1 MIKKLWRGLGNVC
14 AVLYFVLVMLPWVC
28 VFMPLYLL
36 VDIGSIFDVI
46 QIGFSTSSSI
56 IMVGFFGMIISISL
70 LVPAL
75 RQMYYK
81 LPWLAPFVATIG
93 CDYTIVAVAL
103 EILNFGYRM
112 PVTWRHVLFIVLML
126 VWIVGARAFECWW
139 FKRHPVRYV
148 GEGATH
154 GEDR

>member
-14 AVLYFVLVMLPWVC
+14 AALYFVLVMLPWVC
-28 VFMPLYLL
+28 VMMPLLL
-36 VDIGSIFDVI
+36 IAEVRTIFEVI
-46 QIGFSTSSSI
+46 QIGFSTMSSI
-56 IMVGFFGMIISISL
+56 VLLGMFSMIIAISL

-81 LPWLAPFVATIG
+81 LPWLAPFVATVG
-93 CDYTIVAVAL
+93 CDYAIVCVAL

-126 VWIVGARAFECWW
+126 VWVVGARALECWW

-148 GEGATH
+148 GEGASH

>member
-14 AVLYFVLVMLPWVC
+14 AALYFVLVMLPWVC

-126 VWIVGARAFECWW
+126 LWIVGARALECWW
-139 FKRHPVRYV
+139 FKRYPVRYV
-148 GEGATH
+148 GEGASH
-154 GEDR
+154 DEDR

>member
-28 VFMPLYLL
+28 LFMPLYLL
-36 VDIGSIFDVI
+36 VDIGSIFNVI

-56 IMVGFFGMIISISL
+56 FMVGFFGMIIAISL

-81 LPWLAPFVATIG
+81 LPWLAPFVATVG
-93 CDYTIVAVAL
+93 CDYAIVCVAL
-103 EILNFGYRM
+103 EILNFGYQV
-112 PVTWRHVLFIVLML
+112 PTTWRHVLFIVLML
-126 VWIVGARAFECWW
+126 LWIVGARALECWW

-148 GEGATH
+148 EEGAAH
-154 GEDR
+154 D